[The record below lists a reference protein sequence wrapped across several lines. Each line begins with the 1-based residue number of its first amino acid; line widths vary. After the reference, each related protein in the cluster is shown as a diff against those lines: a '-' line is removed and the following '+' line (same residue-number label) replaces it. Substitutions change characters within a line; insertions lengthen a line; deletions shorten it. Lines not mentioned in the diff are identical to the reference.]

1 MTYTPILSVVEQ
13 AAMKGLTEA
22 GREVLK
28 RARELSPTLSG
39 DSDKSGF
46 VATDDLT
53 VQVGFTSIVSML
65 QHERTEW
72 QHPGG
77 GQAKFL
83 ETAADEVDVERVI
96 AEAVRSALG
105 G

>member
-1 MTYTPILSVVEQ
+1 MTYTPILSLVEQ
-13 AAMKGLTEA
+13 AAMEGMKEA
-22 GREVLK
+22 GKQVLK
-28 RARELSPTLSG
+28 RSRELSPTITG
-39 DSDKSGF
+39 ASDKSGF

-53 VQVGFTSIVSML
+53 VQVGFSSLVSLL
-65 QHERTEW
+65 QHEHIEW

-83 ETAADEVDVERVI
+83 EAAADEVDVEQVI
-96 AEAVRSALG
+96 AKAVKGALG